1 MAGPAALGDRSLRK
15 MGLQENLKRILLEN
29 PSVKKIAR
37 GTLLTMLQTALTSG
51 NRYSSISQKKLRL
64 HSFGHAWRFFRNSGR
79 SVFTSLFAPVELVF
93 AHDLLPFPLESFSG
107 FAAASGI
114 VPDLLTETEKRWLS
128 TDFCAFHRTFI
139 GITHYG
145 LLPNPKFLLATS
157 HVCDGVLKSFS
168 EVSRLY
174 SSPLLFIN
182 TPYRKSRE
190 ALKYLSGQ
198 LKRISEEIEVLT
210 GKRLR
215 KSALE
220 KAFFYANRSSR
231 ALREIGELRQNSNPL
246 MYGDEG
252 FGFLFLWAV
261 LMGSRSGAIVAES
274 YRDELRRRRESSFNE
289 IDGRKRV
296 LWLHLKPYF
305 ENRLLS
311 ILERDIGAVII
322 AEEINQQ
329 TWEDLDMRRPWES
342 LAHKLL
348 DQVWVGGVDNRI
360 ANIKRS
366 IEKYE
371 VDGVI
376 HFSHWGCKQSNGA
389 VRIIRDAVNEYGIP
403 FLDLDGDLV
412 DPRNYSE
419 AQYRTRL
426 EGFMEMMEGR

>member
-1 MAGPAALGDRSLRK
+1 
-15 MGLQENLKRILLEN
+15 MGLQENIKRILLQS
-29 PSVKKIAR
+29 PSAKKIAR
-37 GTLLTMLQTALTSG
+37 GSLLTMLQSAFIPG
-51 NRYSSISQKKLRL
+51 NRYSSRAQKKLSY
-64 HSFGHAWRFFRNSGR
+64 HGYNHAWRFFRNSGR

-107 FAAASGI
+107 FAAAFGI
-114 VPDLLTETEKRWLS
+114 APDLLNETEKRWLS

-145 LLPNPKFLLATS
+145 LLPNPKFLFATS

-168 EVSRLY
+168 EVGRLY

-182 TPYRKSRE
+182 TPYGKSKE

-198 LKRISEEIEVLT
+198 LKRISEEIEGLT
-210 GKRLR
+210 GKMLR

-220 KAFFYANRSSR
+220 RVFFYANRSSR
-231 ALREIGELRQNSNPL
+231 ALREIGELRRNSNPL
-246 MYGDEG
+246 MYGNEG
-252 FGFLFLWAV
+252 FGFLFLWAI
-261 LMGSRSGAIVAES
+261 LMGSRSGAVIAES
-274 YRDELRRRRESSFNE
+274 YRDELKKRRESSFNE

-305 ENRLLS
+305 ENRLMS
-311 ILERDIGAVII
+311 VLERDIGAVIV

-329 TWEDLDMRRPWES
+329 TWEELDIKSPWES

-348 DQVWVGGVDNRI
+348 DQAWVGSVDNRI
-360 ANIKRS
+360 ANIKRT
-366 IEKYE
+366 IEKYN

-389 VRIIRDAVNEYGIP
+389 VRIIRDTVNEYGIP

-412 DPRNYSE
+412 DSRNYSE

-426 EGFMEMMEGR
+426 EGFMEIMEGR